1 MHPDVI
7 VTLYDLD
14 KTEWLHQK
22 SLELI
27 KKGFDSDEAYIIA
40 CKLMGK
46 AKGVTTQLD
55 LDSDKQEKK

>member
-1 MHPDVI
+1 MSDAELNTLAIKI
-7 VTLYDLD
+7 VEL
-14 KTEWLHQK
+14 
-22 SLELI
+22 LI